1 MNSEIDPAELWKQ
14 VGNGN
19 TSAEVALANLY
30 FDGSVVPQNC
40 PQAQVLL
47 LGGIEKGKTKDAES
61 LLATY
66 EKRCQ

>member
-1 MNSEIDPAELWKQ
+1 MNSEIDPVELWKE
-14 VGNGN
+14 VGNGG
-19 TSAEVALANLY
+19 TSAEVALASLY
-30 FDGSVVPQNC
+30 LDGVVVPQSC

-47 LGGIEKGKTKDAES
+47 SAARKKGNNGAEN